1 MERKKVIIRTAI
13 AVVIVTVLFLPGFS
27 KLQRLQE
34 ENDQLKQRMRLL
46 SEYNDVLREEIEKM
60 EKDPNYLEKRAREK
74 LGIIKKGEVI
84 YKSSSSK

>member
-13 AVVIVTVLFLPGFS
+13 AIAIVMVLFLPGFS

-34 ENDQLKQRMRLL
+34 ENGQLKQRMRLL

>member
-84 YKSSSSK
+84 YKSSSGK